1 MPDQIFRKNFEKETN
16 EFVRPSTRFGTI
28 IGNGHMLPFEHRA
41 LRNLA
46 PKAPV
51 GPKCAHNIHRG
62 YSSPYKAPLT
72 YPVCIHKLA
81 GDSRVGSG
89 RDRRQRGEGGYL
101 PGEHLPTDRRRYAQ
115 TGRPEF
121 CMRLP
126 PTRTLSLP
134 LLLRIA
140 QSSRRRPTRS
150 FKTIVLPFS
159 TRSFFTAFCAM
170 SVCLFEKNQLR
181 VSSVGKEEAV
191 YIA

>member
-1 MPDQIFRKNFEKETN
+1 
-16 EFVRPSTRFGTI
+16 
-28 IGNGHMLPFEHRA
+28 MLPFEHRA

-72 YPVCIHKLA
+72 YPACIHKLA

-140 QSSRRRPTRS
+140 HSSRRRPTRS
-150 FKTIVLPFS
+150 LKTIVLPFS
-159 TRSFFTAFCAM
+159 TRSFFTVFLCHVSVLVRKKPIKSQFRRERRGGIHSISRLSSRLRPPPLSSPDRANIFC
-170 SVCLFEKNQLR
+170 V
-181 VSSVGKEEAV
+181 
-191 YIA
+191 